1 MTSPERI
8 LVVDDDPRICRLLER
23 ILTREGYR
31 IQISGSAKEMRRLL
45 QADTPSLI
53 ILDLMLPDEDGFS
66 IVRELRNHSRIPV
79 IMLTGKTDVV
89 DKVIGLEM
97 GADDYITKPFHEREL
112 IARVR
117 SAIRRNGYGS
127 NDGINS
133 ERTEAC
139 FEGWRLELN
148 AHELTSPDGKN
159 IPLTTNEF
167 RLLSLFLDRA
177 NQVLSRDR
185 ILDGISGR
193 DSSPFDRSVDVMV
206 GKVRKKIEEDPKNPR
221 IIKTIRGSGYKLTA
235 QVTFH

>member
-1 MTSPERI
+1 MTIPDRI

-23 ILTREGYR
+23 TLSREGYR
-31 IQISGSAKEMRRLL
+31 VQVCGNAKEMRRQL
-45 QADTPSLI
+45 QADSPSLI

-89 DKVIGLEM
+89 DKVVGLEM

-112 IARVR
+112 IARIR
-117 SAIRRNGYGS
+117 SAIRRNGYVAESGE
-127 NDGINS
+127 DL
-133 ERTEAC
+133 ERSTAL
-139 FEGWRLELN
+139 FEGWRLDFG
-148 AHELTSPDGKN
+148 AQELTSPGGEI

-167 RLLSLFLDRA
+167 RLLSLLLECA
-177 NQVLSRDR
+177 NRVLSRDR
-185 ILDGISGR
+185 ILDEISGR

-206 GKVRKKIEEDPKNPR
+206 GKVRKKIEADPKKPR